1 MKAVKAE
8 AAPIARLIGADPDRT
23 LAWVYVWNTSELSI
37 LWLDRRVPPKF
48 IDPPLPKG
56 VLDKAITVTS
66 DDVTDL
72 LTALSERAS
81 DA

>member
-8 AAPIARLIGADPDRT
+8 AAPIARLFGFNPNRAI
-23 LAWVYVWNTSELSI
+23 AWVYVWNTSELSI

-56 VLDKAITVTS
+56 VLDQAIAVTS
-66 DDVTDL
+66 DEVTDL
-72 LTALSERAS
+72 LTALSNRTTGS
-81 DA
+81 

>member
-1 MKAVKAE
+1 MKVAKSE
-8 AAPIARLIGADPDRT
+8 AAPLARLIGTDPDHT

-56 VLDKAITVTS
+56 VLDQAMTVTS

-72 LTALSERAS
+72 LKALSERAS